1 MGEFSLRLIFQEERR
16 LGMEMSSASEM
27 EGWPQVLIEAVL
39 DALWE
44 KALEADA
51 VPWNDA
57 SGDYP
62 EEGEVTEKEREDLE
76 EVFPEYPHPSPCSK
90 T

>member
-1 MGEFSLRLIFQEERR
+1 MTTTER
-16 LGMEMSSASEM
+16 
-27 EGWPQVLIEAVL
+27 WEAWVETAL
-39 DALWE
+39 DELYE
-44 KALEADA
+44 RYGKDI
-51 VPWNDA
+51 PWNDA